1 MGLDNGIDIR
11 IIMDLESES
20 ESESESEIPYI
31 FNYATEQNVKCH
43 FCDFD
48 FTVAKIIL

>member
-20 ESESESEIPYI
+20 ESESESEMPYI
-31 FNYATEQNVKCH
+31 FNYATRAECQMP
-43 FCDFD
+43 
-48 FTVAKIIL
+48 LL